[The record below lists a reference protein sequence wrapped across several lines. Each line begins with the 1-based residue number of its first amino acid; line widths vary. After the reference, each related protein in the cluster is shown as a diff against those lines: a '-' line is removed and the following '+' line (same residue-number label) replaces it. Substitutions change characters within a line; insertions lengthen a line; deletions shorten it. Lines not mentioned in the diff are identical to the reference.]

1 MTAAC
6 SFRHENEL
14 RARGISV
21 VAGLDEV
28 GRGPLAGP
36 VVAAAVI
43 LPEGFRLRGLTDS
56 KQLSPATRE
65 NVYFALSA
73 NRAVVA
79 AIGLASAEEID
90 QVNIL
95 QATHRA
101 MGRALGVLGRQPQ
114 HLLVDGRPVPA
125 LPLPQTAIVDG
136 DAQSLS
142 IAAASVIAKVTR
154 DRMMQG
160 WHRRF
165 PQYGF
170 DRHKG
175 YPTGEHLRCLRTYG
189 PCPIHRRSFA
199 PVGQAQRSLQTALPP
214 TPSPSPRVGA
224 AR

>member
-1 MTAAC
+1 MGRPTQC
-6 SFRHENEL
+6 GLQPENEL

-21 VAGLDEV
+21 VAGVDEV

-43 LPEGFRLRGLTDS
+43 LPEDFRLPGLTDS
-56 KQLSPATRE
+56 KQLSAAVRE
-65 NVYFALSA
+65 QLFLALRT
-73 NRAVVA
+73 NRAIAA
-79 AIGLASAEEID
+79 AIGIAPAWEVDE
-90 QVNIL
+90 VNIL

-101 MGRALGVLGRQPQ
+101 MQRALGVLERQPQ
-114 HLLVDGRPVPA
+114 HVLVDGLPVPLLA
-125 LPLPQTAIVDG
+125 LPQTAIVGG

-154 DRMMQG
+154 DRLMEG

-165 PQYGF
+165 PHYGF

-175 YPTGEHLRCLRTYG
+175 YPTKEHLLRLRTYG

-199 PVGQAQRSLQTALPP
+199 PVGSTGPAQP
-214 TPSPSPRVGA
+214 